1 MLGIILVDINQTLKF
16 LGIHDIYIS
25 YIMQLITV
33 KENTLAID
41 EQKVKGSASTTER
54 SSFRSPGRSSAGL
67 NAEAAAALTS
77 MGQSFPERCCSC
89 DAVMLWCRAASER
102 RMLWIT
108 CGSSFCFP
116 RLVLSLPMGRVFP
129 VDPISITLVFPF
141 PADFL
146 F

>member
-16 LGIHDIYIS
+16 LGIHDIYIYLYQL
-25 YIMQLITV
+25 YITQLITV

-77 MGQSFPERCCSC
+77 MGQSFPERCSCCSC
-89 DAVMLWCRAASER
+89 DAVM
-102 RMLWIT
+102 
-108 CGSSFCFP
+108 P
-116 RLVLSLPMGRVFP
+116 RC
-129 VDPISITLVFPF
+129 I
-141 PADFL
+141 
-146 F
+146 